1 VESVINIHQR
11 ARVFPPK
18 NCAYPIYKRDPRLQ
32 RPHISA
38 QETYCFLS
46 VHVSTQLQV
55 RGALLQLLSTVCCSV
70 LQCVAVCCSVLQCVV
85 VCCSVL
91 QCLAVC
97 CSVVAMLLQCCCN
110 VVAECCRVLQSV
122 LQRITVHYSVLQF
135 VAMGCSMLQYV
146 AVCCSMLQRV
156 ACWQWRCVVA
166 AGTATPFQTLTRS
179 LLLSWQAS
187 PPSKVRSEVANP
199 VVSTVHRQH
208 SSQIPKALSVSSV
221 VTPPRHRLPALL
233 SDIGHLSAN
242 RY

>member
-46 VHVSTQLQV
+46 VHVSTQLHV

-122 LQRITVHYSVLQF
+122 LQRITVHYSVLRF

-146 AVCCSMLQRV
+146 AVCCSVLRV
-156 ACWQWRCVVA
+156 GSGGALSQQVQQHRFRHSHAHCCYRGRQAHPAKLEAKWPIPWYQPS
-166 AGTATPFQTLTRS
+166 TDNTLLRS
-179 LLLSWQAS
+179 L
-187 PPSKVRSEVANP
+187 KRC
-199 VVSTVHRQH
+199 R
-208 SSQIPKALSVSSV
+208 
-221 VTPPRHRLPALL
+221 
-233 SDIGHLSAN
+233 
-242 RY
+242 